1 MKKINIILILILLYF
16 GACSQK
22 TATFDE
28 LVQSGQKSLTKEN
41 YAEAREL
48 LKQALKIKPSDRNA
62 LYFLGLAYQRDH
74 IFDSALIYYKR
85 GDLLYPKDREL
96 NLGVFRCAMETKDWK
111 NARDA
116 VKVLIETGDPKSKY
130 IDVLISLNISLKLYT
145 VAFRDLKEKLNL
157 TPDDPNTYLQ
167 LSNVAA
173 QIDSLDYAL
182 EVMDMALARF
192 GEKQEF
198 MMNKAMYLTAMREYL
213 KAEKLLRK
221 ILSQD
226 TTVIPVKINLANVL
240 SAQKNRDK
248 KMEAYRLYKELQP
261 LVSDVFKIDST
272 LKSLEIE
279 LNL

>member
-1 MKKINIILILILLYF
+1 
-16 GACSQK
+16 
-22 TATFDE
+22 
-28 LVQSGQKSLTKEN
+28 
-41 YAEAREL
+41 
-48 LKQALKIKPSDRNA
+48 
-62 LYFLGLAYQRDH
+62 
-74 IFDSALIYYKR
+74 
-85 GDLLYPKDREL
+85 
-96 NLGVFRCAMETKDWK
+96 METKDWK

-198 MMNKAMYLTAMREYL
+198 MMNKAMYLTAMREYP